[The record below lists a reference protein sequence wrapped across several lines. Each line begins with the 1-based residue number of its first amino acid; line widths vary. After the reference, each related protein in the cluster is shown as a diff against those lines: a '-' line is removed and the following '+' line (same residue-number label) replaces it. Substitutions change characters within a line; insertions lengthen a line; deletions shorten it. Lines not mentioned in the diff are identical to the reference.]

1 MAGTLFPSQVRVLP
15 YGKFLTEISERSL
28 FGIQDVG
35 PHAWSQFFRA
45 CGGLYSQTLGP
56 GWAPRALGTHPAGA
70 CGLHSQ
76 LPRVLRQSG
85 SLL

>member
-35 PHAWSQFFRA
+35 PHAWSQFSRA
-45 CGGLYSQTLGP
+45 CGGFYSQTLGP
-56 GWAPRALGTHPAGA
+56 GWASRARA

-76 LPRVLRQSG
+76 LPRVLRQSD